1 MTTDAVQRVSAGPAV
16 APRIVELACLAP
28 SVHNTQPWS
37 WRVDGATVELYADL
51 TRLLPAEDPVGRNLT
66 ISCGAAL
73 HHLQFAAHALGWDTD
88 VQRLPASGDPALLA
102 RVTLHRGLHAVVAP
116 HDLGI
121 LRQRCTDRRRFTAW
135 PVPAPRL
142 ERLVGEA
149 SAWGAR
155 GSIIDDV
162 GDRFRV
168 ELIAN
173 RALIYRDLDPA
184 ALDEQRHWIGRHDP
198 DGIPLTVLPVEPDH
212 LGRRSRFGAGVLE
225 DTRLVI
231 NGGDGLIALGGDA
244 DDVASWVRTGEGLS
258 ALWLEATRMGLSV
271 VPLSQP
277 VEIDATRH
285 ELRDTVLHGAF
296 LPHLLLRVGWQ
307 AIGRSDLPRTPRRP
321 VADVLR
327 D

>member
-1 MTTDAVQRVSAGPAV
+1 MTTSGGQPMPASARVAQ
-16 APRIVELACLAP
+16 RIVELACLAP

-37 WRVDGATVELYADL
+37 WRVDGATAELYADL
-51 TRLLPAEDPVGRNLT
+51 TRLLSAEDPVGRNLT

-73 HHLQFAAHALGWDTD
+73 HHFQFAARALGWSTD
-88 VQRLPASGDPALLA
+88 VQRLPESVDAMLLA
-102 RVTLHRGLHAVVAP
+102 RVTLSRRPDATIAP
-116 HDLGI
+116 ADLSI

-155 GSIIDDV
+155 GTIIDDV

-173 RALIYRDLDPA
+173 RALTYRDLDPA
-184 ALDEQRHWIGRHDP
+184 ALQEQQHWIGRHDA
-198 DGIPLTVLPVEPDH
+198 DGIPLAVLPVEPDY
-212 LGRRSRFGAGVLE
+212 LGRCSRFSAGVLE

-244 DDVASWVRTGEGLS
+244 DDIATWLRTGEGLS

-271 VPLSQP
+271 VPISQP
-277 VEIDATRH
+277 MEVDATRR
-285 ELRDTVLHGAF
+285 ELRDAVMHGAF

-307 AIGRSDLPRTPRRP
+307 AIGRSELPRTPRRP
-321 VADVLR
+321 VCDVLR